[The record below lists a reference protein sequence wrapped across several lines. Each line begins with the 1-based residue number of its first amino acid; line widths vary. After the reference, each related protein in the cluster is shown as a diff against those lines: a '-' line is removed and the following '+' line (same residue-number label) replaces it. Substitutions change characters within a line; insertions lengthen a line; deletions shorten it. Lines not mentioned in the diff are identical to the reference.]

1 MFARGL
7 VSGHPTKDVHPEP
20 VEGFFSYSTPP
31 LFSRK
36 HSPNKSRVSVTS
48 KLIEIKTLQVL
59 HFGHLRKTGGK
70 GSYRLVHT
78 PPLLGPKPSS
88 AKSNYS
94 GHPTKHVRPE
104 SAEGLFSYSS
114 LALASSLTPFL
125 PHHFKTRARNS
136 FPLISLH
143 KTGGTPPAWS
153 YQVSSVSAKGCRLMA
168 DGFLLSS
175 FFPLDTKI
183 PLVSPFP
190 PLHPQKQGGVPPQK
204 CRRADIFD
212 FSPYIS
218 HFFAS
223 HSPARRSFSGGGP
236 GEPCPYKHIREESGG
251 FGRLG

>member
-1 MFARGL
+1 MFARAV
-7 VSGHPTKDVHPEP
+7 VS
-20 VEGFFSYSTPP
+20 
-31 LFSRK
+31 L
-36 HSPNKSRVSVTS
+36 
-48 KLIEIKTLQVL
+48 
-59 HFGHLRKTGGK
+59 
-70 GSYRLVHT
+70 HT
-78 PPLLGPKPSS
+78 PPLRGPNPSS

-94 GHPTKHVRPE
+94 GHPTKHVHPE
-104 SAEGLFSYSS
+104 PAEGFFSHSS
-114 LALASSLTPFL
+114 LALASSLTSFL
-125 PHHFKTRARNS
+125 SHHSKPRARNS

-143 KTGGTPPAWS
+143 KTGGIPPAWS

-236 GEPCPYKHIREESGG
+236 GEPGPYKHIPEESGG